1 MMEIISIHE
10 ENGIIFAECVSA
22 EKLISSE
29 QDAVDLIGLCGYH
42 QTNNLLLYAKN
53 IDASFFDLKSTLAG
67 AVLQKC
73 MYYYMRVAMILP
85 SDIEHN
91 KRFREMILETNKGN
105 HFRLFES
112 RAQAVEWLTHG

>member
-1 MMEIISIHE
+1 MEIITIHE
-10 ENGIIFAECVSA
+10 KNNITFAECESA

-42 QTNNLLLYAKN
+42 QTNNLLIYAQN
-53 IDASFFDLKSTLAG
+53 VVERFFELKSKLAG
-67 AVLQKC
+67 EVLQKC
-73 MYYYMRVAMILP
+73 MNYYMRVAMVLP

-91 KRFREMILETNKGN
+91 KRFREMVLETNKGN